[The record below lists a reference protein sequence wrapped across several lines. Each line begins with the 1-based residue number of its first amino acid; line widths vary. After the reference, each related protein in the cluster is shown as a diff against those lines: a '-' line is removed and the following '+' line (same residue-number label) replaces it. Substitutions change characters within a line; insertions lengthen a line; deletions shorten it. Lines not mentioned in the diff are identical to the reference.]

1 MVDQGSER
9 PFEYEYGP
17 DEAPEF
23 RLPCPL
29 LNRIPTDALLHL
41 VAAQTELL
49 LAMRSLLYAVVGRR
63 PSREPQEGRTRTK
76 ITVE

>member
-1 MVDQGSER
+1 MADQSPER

-17 DEAPEF
+17 DEVPEL

-29 LNRIPTDALLHL
+29 LNRIPADALLHL

-49 LAMRSLLYAVVGRR
+49 LAMRSLFYAVIGRR
-63 PSREPQEGRTRTK
+63 SSQQPPESRTRTK